1 MSTMKFIILPFL
13 CATIF
18 SFAQVSIGHTT
29 LTFNDPSRT
38 GGFGSGGG
46 SGRQIQTEIYY
57 PATSTGTSTPVANG
71 TFPIIVFG
79 HGFAM
84 SWDAYNDIW
93 EHYVPRGFILAFVRT
108 EGSLIPSPSHGDFG
122 LDLSLVAQKM
132 LELQTTSSLFQNHI
146 YPKVGIMGH
155 SMGGGAC
162 FLAASNNTNIH
173 ALIGLAP
180 AETTPSAIAV
190 APNVL
195 VPSLVFSGSSDGVTP
210 PAQNHIP
217 MFDGIASTC
226 KTFVSITGGGHCY
239 FANANFN
246 CDFGESTSST
256 GISITRAQQQ
266 AATFSVLDPWLDYML
281 KDICIAYEAF
291 ELSVSNSPG
300 IVGQTTCPS
309 IPTVDISQN
318 GSVISTSTIGSSYQ
332 WFLNNVAIPGAF
344 ANYYDMGLNPSGVY
358 NVQVTFPFGCG
369 ISPNINIVGLTNPL
383 MEVVS
388 VQPNPCRDVLSIS
401 NTSHAEM
408 DGTLLSLTGQIV
420 QKINIHPGEV
430 KLDVSHLKQGI
441 YMLKLE
447 QNQHVFIQKCVVGY

>member
-1 MSTMKFIILPFL
+1 MKFIFLPFL
-13 CATIF
+13 CATFF
-18 SFAQVSIGHTT
+18 SFSQSSIGHTT
-29 LTFNDPSRT
+29 LTFNDPTRT

-57 PATSTGTSTPVANG
+57 PATSAGTSTPVASG
-71 TFPIIVFG
+71 AFPVIVFG

-132 LELQTTSSLFQNHI
+132 LELQTTSTLFQNHI

-155 SMGGGAC
+155 SMGGGAS

-180 AETTPSAIAV
+180 AETTPSAIAA
-190 APNVL
+190 APNVQ
-195 VPSLVFSGSSDGVTP
+195 VPSIVFSGSSDGVTP

-217 MFDGIASTC
+217 MFDGITSMC
-226 KTFVSITGGGHCY
+226 KSFVSITGGGHCY

-256 GISITRAQQQ
+256 GISITRTQQQ
-266 AATFSVLDPWLDYML
+266 TATFSVLDPWLDYIL
-281 KDICIAYEAF
+281 KDICNAYEAF
-291 ELSVSNSPG
+291 EWSVANSPG
-300 IVGQTTCPS
+300 IVGQTTCPVV
-309 IPTVDISQN
+309 PTVDISQN
-318 GSVISTSTIGSSYQ
+318 GTVLTTSTIGSSYQ

-344 ANYYDMGLNPSGVY
+344 ANYYDMGLNPAGVY

-369 ISPNINIVGLTNPL
+369 ISPNINIAGLENPL
-383 MEVVS
+383 MDLVS
-388 VQPNPCRDVLSIS
+388 VQPNPCHDVLSIS
-401 NTSHAEM
+401 NTSGAAM
-408 DGTLLSLTGQIV
+408 NGTLLTLSGQII
-420 QKINIHPGEV
+420 QKMDIHAGEV
-430 KLDVSHLKQGI
+430 HLDVSNFKQGI
-441 YMLKLE
+441 YFLKLE
-447 QNQHVFIQKCVVGY
+447 QNQNVLIQKCVIGY